1 MAPGC
6 SRRPWTAGATAVM
19 VVGLFALVLHNEHA
33 PLAGSDSLD
42 AGPSRHSSGAPP
54 AHAPSAVPSG
64 SVASTNGLHAHAAPT
79 ALPSPAPVE
88 PEAGAMYL
96 LPQLG
101 SGLTN
106 QLLAVYA
113 SALFAHEHGLV
124 YVLPQPAW
132 QCLPG
137 LSGPP

>member
-1 MAPGC
+1 M
-6 SRRPWTAGATAVM
+6 
-19 VVGLFALVLHNEHA
+19 
-33 PLAGSDSLD
+33 
-42 AGPSRHSSGAPP
+42 
-54 AHAPSAVPSG
+54 
-64 SVASTNGLHAHAAPT
+64 ASTNGLHTHAAPP

-124 YVLPQPAW
+124 YVLPAW
-132 QCLPG
+132 AEWPTMNTTYPFAHMYTLHEGALVGTPLAGFRYVQQLPRA
-137 LSGPP
+137 LQATCNKQLEDDMVWRERVSAR

>member
-1 MAPGC
+1 MAC
-6 SRRPWTAGATAVM
+6 T
-19 VVGLFALVLHNEHA
+19 
-33 PLAGSDSLD
+33 
-42 AGPSRHSSGAPP
+42 
-54 AHAPSAVPSG
+54 
-64 SVASTNGLHAHAAPT
+64 HAAPT

-88 PEAGAMYL
+88 LEAGAMYL

-124 YVLPQPAW
+124 YDGVRAA
-132 QCLPG
+132 CLG
-137 LSGPP
+137 